1 MSPPPIAADSI
12 YLDHAAAT
20 PVRPEV
26 AEAMAEAMAE
36 GFANPSSPHRAG
48 RLAKRLLEESRE
60 RILAAAGSRSMA
72 ANRDR
77 LVFTS
82 GATEAN
88 RMAVLGLAGERAGTA
103 ATSARDHPGLRLA
116 AGELSRQGWRL
127 AEIPLTQRGCLET
140 SAVGPLFAELSGPRL
155 MTVTTVCGQTGLMED
170 DAAIGRL
177 AEVDPGLLIH
187 ADATQ
192 AAGWQLLRFSES
204 PFTTLALA
212 PHKFGG
218 PRGIGGVIIRG
229 TTAISPLIPGP
240 QELGLR
246 GGTEAVALAV
256 GFARAFEL
264 AVLDQAVEA
273 ERVATLRSQFEAG
286 LLAAATSAGLTA
298 QVIGA
303 TAVRAPHVSA
313 LAILGVD
320 RQMFVLAAD
329 LAGVC
334 LSTGTAC
341 SSGSGEPPAVLVA
354 LGVDP
359 EARNAV
365 VRASFGRT
373 TTPDDVAAA
382 VERLTV
388 VLSRMRR

>member
-1 MSPPPIAADSI
+1 MSPPPFAADSI

-20 PVRPEV
+20 PMRPEV
-26 AEAMAEAMAE
+26 AEAMAEATAAA
-36 GFANPSSPHRAG
+36 FANPSSSHAAG

-60 RILAAAGSRSMA
+60 RILAVAGSRSTTA
-72 ANRDR
+72 HRDR

-88 RMAVLGLAGERAGTA
+88 RMAVLGVAGEPAGTVA
-103 ATSARDHPGLRLA
+103 ISARDHPGLRLA
-116 AGELSRQGWRL
+116 AQALASRNWRI
-127 AEIPLTQRGCLET
+127 AEIPLTPSGCLDT
-140 SAVGPLFAELSGPRL
+140 AAIGLRYADSSGARL
-155 MTVTTVCGQTGLMED
+155 VTVTTVCGQTGLVE
-170 DAAIGRL
+170 DAAAISRL
-177 AEVDPGLLIH
+177 AAAEPALLIH

-192 AAGWQLLRFSES
+192 AAAWQPLRFSES
-204 PFTTLALA
+204 PFATLALA

-218 PRGIGGVIIRG
+218 PRGIGGLIIRG
-229 TTAISPLIPGP
+229 TTRITPLIPGP

-246 GGTEAVALAV
+246 GGTEPVALAV

-273 ERVATLRSQFEAG
+273 ARVATLRSRFEAG
-286 LLAAATSAGLTA
+286 MLAAAEAAGCVA
-298 QVIGA
+298 RVIGA
-303 TAVRAPHVSA
+303 TDLRAPHVSA
-313 LAILGVD
+313 MGILGVD

-354 LGVDP
+354 LDVDP
-359 EARNAV
+359 AMRTAV

-373 TTPDDVAAA
+373 TTTADVTAAID
-382 VERLTV
+382 RLTAV
-388 VLSRMRR
+388 ISRLRR

>member
-1 MSPPPIAADSI
+1 MSPPPFAADSI

-26 AEAMAEAMAE
+26 AQAMAEATSVA
-36 GFANPSSPHRAG
+36 FANPSSPHAAG
-48 RLAKRLLEESRE
+48 RLAKRTLEESRE
-60 RILAAAGSRSMA
+60 RILAAAGSRSTV

-88 RMAVLGLAGERAGTA
+88 RMAVLGLAGERTGTVV
-103 ATSARDHPGLRLA
+103 TSARDHPGLRLA
-116 AGELSRQGWRL
+116 AGELAKRGWRI
-127 AEIPLTQRGCLET
+127 AEIPLDPSGGMET
-140 SAVGPLFAELSGPRL
+140 PASGPFFADSSRARL
-155 MTVTTVCGQTGLMED
+155 MTVTTVCGQTGLVED
-170 DAAIGRL
+170 VAAIGRL
-177 AEVDPGLLIH
+177 AQADPGLLIH
-187 ADATQ
+187 TDATQ
-192 AAGWQLLRFSES
+192 AAAWQPLRFSES

-218 PRGIGGVIIRG
+218 PRGIGALIIRG
-229 TTAISPLIPGP
+229 TMSIGPLIPGP

-246 GGTEAVALAV
+246 GGTEPVALAV

-273 ERVATLRSQFEAG
+273 ARVATLRSRFEAG
-286 LLAAATSAGLTA
+286 MLTA
-298 QVIGA
+298 AKAAGFAARVIGA
-303 TAVRAPHVSA
+303 TASRAPHVSA

-388 VLSRMRR
+388 VLSRLRR

>member
-1 MSPPPIAADSI
+1 MSRPPFVADSI

-26 AEAMAEAMAE
+26 VEAMAEATTAA
-36 GFANPSSPHRAG
+36 FANPSSSHAAG
-48 RLAKRLLEESRE
+48 RLAKQVLEESRE
-60 RILAAAGSRSMA
+60 RILAAAGSRSTA
-72 ANRDR
+72 SDRDR

-88 RMAVLGLAGERAGTA
+88 RMAVLGMAGERSGIV

-116 AGELSRQGWRL
+116 AQELACRGWRI
-127 AEIPLTQRGCLET
+127 AEIPLTPSGCLKT
-140 SAVGPLFAELSGPRL
+140 PAIGPLLGDPSEPRL
-155 MTVTTVCGQTGLMED
+155 VTVTTVCGQTGLLED
-170 DAAIGRL
+170 QAAIGRL
-177 AEVDPGLLIH
+177 AQAEPALLIH

-192 AAGWQLLRFSES
+192 AAAWLPLSFAES
-204 PFTTLALA
+204 PFATLTLAA
-212 PHKFGG
+212 HKFGG
-218 PRGIGGVIIRG
+218 PRGIGGLIIRG
-229 TTAISPLIPGP
+229 TTRISPLIPGP

-246 GGTEAVALAV
+246 GGTEAVALAA

-264 AVLDQAVEA
+264 AVMDQAAEA
-273 ERVATLRSQFEAG
+273 VRVATLRSRFEAG
-286 LLAAATSAGLTA
+286 MVAAAGAAGYETR
-298 QVIGA
+298 VIGA
-303 TAVRAPHVSA
+303 TASRAPQVSA
-313 LAILGVD
+313 LGILGVD
-320 RQMFVLAAD
+320 RQMLVLAAD

-359 EARNAV
+359 AMRTAV

-373 TTPDDVAAA
+373 TTSDDVAIAIERLAA
-382 VERLTV
+382 VISRL
-388 VLSRMRR
+388 RR